1 MKPSANSRTSTDEV
15 DLTQKVDPADLRQE
29 SIFVGLLAALASVLA
44 FAYCFPRG
52 MCLLY
57 GDAVAHLGIARR
69 LTDSLN
75 PGFRQLG
82 SVWLPL
88 PHLLMA
94 PFAANLHWW
103 QNGMAGAIPSM
114 FFYLVSVIG
123 LYRLA
128 RIWLNPWMAVV
139 ATALYGLNPGL
150 LYMQTTAMTEPLY
163 LAELIWG
170 MLLIVETGRALHEG
184 TDRVAARRIVVL
196 ALILVSAV
204 LTRYDGWVFACIGWF
219 IVAAFM
225 LRSRALTSRAGG
237 AFAFFTAALLATPLA
252 WFLWNARQ
260 FGDWLY
266 FARGPYSA
274 KAIAART
281 TPPDASHY
289 PGWHNAWVSLLYY
302 LKAAELGMISMPLT
316 DLLLTVS
323 ILGTVAALWLWRGK
337 LTLPLLL
344 LWMPVPFYAFS
355 VAYGSVPIFLPVWP
369 PHSYYNTRYGMEMLP
384 TVAIFLAFFFAAIL
398 HWTQKRRPSLAP
410 IVTAVALCLVLLD
423 CAAQIYTGP
432 LVLAEARANS
442 RTRIP
447 YEKAYARELK
457 ALPPYGKI
465 LAYTSAHVGAFQ
477 MAGIPLRRTVNE
489 GDYYRWKAALKHPAL
504 AAPFI
509 IATDGDPIYQ
519 AIQNHPGGLL
529 SLEVICTTGQP
540 CAHFYRSK
548 RVGLDGSITPM
559 RP

>member
-1 MKPSANSRTSTDEV
+1 MKPSANSRTSTN
-15 DLTQKVDPADLRQE
+15 QVDPADLRQE
-29 SIFVGLLAALASVLA
+29 CIFVGLLAALASVLA

-52 MCLLY
+52 MLLLY

-75 PGFRQLG
+75 PGIRQLG

-88 PHLLMA
+88 PHILMA

-103 QNGMAGAIPSM
+103 QTGIAGAIPSM

-128 RIWLNPWMAVV
+128 RVWLSPVMACV
-139 ATALYGLNPGL
+139 AAAFYGLNPGL

-163 LAELIWG
+163 LAEAIWG
-170 MLLIVETGRALHEG
+170 VLLLVEIGRALSE
-184 TDRVAARRIVVL
+184 RNFSSAARRII
-196 ALILVSAV
+196 AAAIILDAAV
-204 LTRYDGWVFACIGWF
+204 LTRYDGWVFACLGWF

-225 LRSRALTSRAGG
+225 WRARALKSRAGG
-237 AFAFFTAALLATPLA
+237 AFAFFTAALLAAPWS
-252 WFLWNARQ
+252 WFLWNATQ

-274 KAIAART
+274 AAIAART
-281 TPPDASHY
+281 TAPGAGHY
-289 PGWHNAWVSLLYY
+289 PGWHSPWVSLLYF
-302 LKAAELGMISMPLT
+302 LKAAELGMISMPLA

-323 ILGTVAALWLWRGK
+323 ILGTIAALWFWRGRL
-337 LTLPLLL
+337 LTPLFL
-344 LWMPVPFYAFS
+344 LWMPVPFYAFA

-384 TVAIFLAFFFAAIL
+384 TFALFTAFFFAAIL
-398 HWTQKRRPSLAP
+398 RWAQKHRPALAP
-410 IVTAVALCLVLLD
+410 LVTAVALCLVLLD
-423 CAAQIYTGP
+423 CAAQIYSGP

-447 YEKAYARELK
+447 FEKAYARELD
-457 ALPPYGKI
+457 ALPPYGQI
-465 LAYTSAHVGAFQ
+465 LAYTSAHVGAFE
-477 MAGIPLRRTVNE
+477 MAGIPLRRTINE
-489 GDYYRWKAALKHPAL
+489 GDYYQWKAALKHPAL

-509 IATDGDPIYQ
+509 IATDGDPISK
-519 AIQNHPGGLL
+519 AIEKHPGGLI
-529 SLEVICTTGQP
+529 SLEVICSTGQP

-548 RVGLDGSITPM
+548 LVGLDGSITAK
-559 RP
+559 

>member
-1 MKPSANSRTSTDEV
+1 LKPSANSRTSTDQLNAAE
-15 DLTQKVDPADLRQE
+15 LRQE
-29 SIFVGLLAALASVLA
+29 TIFVALLAALASVLA

-52 MCLLY
+52 MVLLY

-75 PGFRQLG
+75 PGIRQLG

-94 PFAANLHWW
+94 PFAMKLAWW

-114 FFYLVSVIG
+114 AFYLLSVIG

-128 RIWLNPWMAVV
+128 RIWLNPSMSAVAV
-139 ATALYGLNPGL
+139 AFFGLNPGL

-163 LAELIWG
+163 LAEVVWG
-170 MLLIVETGRALHEG
+170 VLLMVETGRAL
-184 TDRVAARRIVVL
+184 AAGNISAASRRIIAVTFIL
-196 ALILVSAV
+196 AAAV
-204 LTRYDGWVFACIGWF
+204 LTRYDGWVFACIGWC
-219 IVAAFM
+219 IVAGFM
-225 LRSRALTSRAGG
+225 WRTRAWNSRAGG
-237 AFAFFTAALLATPLA
+237 AFAFFSTALLAAPWS

-281 TPPDASHY
+281 TPPGAPHY
-289 PGWHNAWVSLLYY
+289 PGWHSPWISLLYY
-302 LKAAELGMISMPLT
+302 LKAAELGMVSMPLADT
-316 DLLLTVS
+316 LLTIS
-323 ILGTVAALWLWRGK
+323 ILGTLCALWFWRGK
-337 LTLPLLL
+337 QILPLLL

-384 TVAIFLAFFFAAIL
+384 TFALFVAFFFAAVL
-398 HWTQKRRPSLAP
+398 RWTQEHRPAMTP
-410 IVTAVALCLVLLD
+410 FVTAAALSLVLLD
-423 CAAQIYTGP
+423 CAAQIHSGP

-447 YEKAYARELK
+447 YEKAYARALD
-457 ALPPYGKI
+457 ALPPYGQI

-477 MAGIPLRRTVNE
+477 MAGIPLRRTINE
-489 GDYYRWKAALKHPAL
+489 TDYHRWNAALRHPSL

-509 IATDGDPIYQ
+509 IATDGDPVYK
-519 AIQNHPGGLL
+519 AIQKHPGGLL
-529 SLEVICTTGQP
+529 SLDVICAMGQP
-540 CAHFYRSK
+540 CAHFYRST
-548 RVGLDGSITPM
+548 RVGLDGSITAK
-559 RP
+559 